1 LENVYWAIG
10 NDVPGEIQKA
20 IPDFKPENQQ
30 A

>member
-10 NDVPGEIQKA
+10 NDVPVEIQKA